1 MTMHRFKTL
10 LPIALL
16 LSAAACGGGENDAPV
31 GSTITI
37 TPAKTARTASGGTC
51 QVYGVPV
58 FITIKNAAG
67 TPLNGARIAVYLD
80 LSLGAVAAGNE
91 RMALFDGASGPLP
104 FGYTTETG
112 DNGTKALTVKMNT
125 TECGATYTGQ
135 LAVQSGAISQSA
147 DFSMQATQ

>member
-1 MTMHRFKTL
+1 MHRFKTL

-16 LSAAACGGGENDAPV
+16 TFAAACGGGENDAPV
-31 GSTITI
+31 NSTITI
-37 TPAKTARTASGGTC
+37 TPTKEERKASGGTC
-51 QVYGVPV
+51 RIYDVPV

-67 TPLNGARIAVYLD
+67 TPLNGARISVYLD
-80 LSLGAVAAGNE
+80 LSLGAVTAGNE

-135 LAVQSGAISQSA
+135 LAVQSGSISQSA
-147 DFSMQATQ
+147 EFSMQAAQ